1 MKKKI
6 INGLLF
12 AVALVA
18 ATSSFV
24 SCKDYEGDNYAELQ
38 EKYSTLE
45 EAYQAQVQAMKDYVL
60 TSRYDA
66 ETGYTPELA
75 ASKGTIAK
83 RLEELEKDTA
93 SLAERIAKNSLA
105 IAQAKALAQYASD
118 LAKADSVRLD
128 GMDALWAKLVAYWGD
143 DLNSAVEKAAEVL
156 VTVAQDSTKWNEA
169 YDSIAKNAQSWNDVR
184 DYVLA
189 HQAEWN
195 EAYDSIAKRSEE
207 WNRAVEVADSA
218 YNFIHNNY
226 KGEFKNLQE
235 LIDAYK
241 AADEA
246 LQEQID
252 DLKADVEKILK
263 ALRTEITGI
272 TVQAAVNPIFGSFA
286 YPIDV
291 QSNVLAAYYGEV
303 INAGEMG
310 YDFPASDEYADV
322 WASGTPAILRSELA
336 EINPQNVYHVED
348 GILMNEGAGNA
359 GKLYVTVNPSN
370 VDFDGKF
377 FTLRTSDNQVS
388 KVTLSSLEPCTEQ
401 LKWGSQRASA
411 NGFYVANAEIKKD
424 DVKDVTLCFDMKTS
438 QIKNDVKNIMSDW
451 SKTGVA
457 DVAKLALT
465 VVSGMKAD
473 VPRLGVQAQWQDA
486 TTGDW
491 KNYVSKY
498 DLAAFSVKP
507 LGFDFLHNADYSEGI
522 IKLQNKL
529 TAKEKAFSMELINMI
544 KGIVNVKIDLP
555 ASNGS
560 IETVGDKVYMVVPE
574 MTANANV
581 TVTIGANKY
590 LVIGK
595 GEIDADNNIPAEN
608 IYLPL
613 IEETGSGSATVQSQK
628 IDITSLFDAIK
639 NGLEGAIGGVDG
651 IGDKA
656 EQVLNK
662 IINIEN
668 KIFNKVASVAKNPN
682 RFLQPA
688 LIAQSDAGYFYP
700 SRMYVAPTSVKKGTK
715 LKLYPTTLTGETVI
729 PAFKK
734 YVAVCG
740 AWDAKDM
747 NKTVNPKKF
756 NTDGT
761 AMNAVFDGSEYNLQ
775 KPFEYT
781 VDAPAGTVLEII
793 YECLGYNGKIAAKK
807 YYIKV
812 Y

>member
-38 EKYSTLE
+38 EKYATLE
-45 EAYQAQVQAMKDYVL
+45 EVFNAQVQAMKDYVL
-60 TSRYDA
+60 NSRYNEDL
-66 ETGYTPELA
+66 TGDSKVPYDLA
-75 ASKGTIAK
+75 KGSIQK
-83 RLEELEKDTA
+83 RLEDLEKDTA
-93 SLAERIAKNSLA
+93 SLAQRIHDNNVA
-105 IAQAKALAQYASD
+105 IKEAQALAEKDSAL
-118 LAKADSVRLD
+118 LH
-128 GMDALWAKLVAYWGD
+128 KLVAFWGE
-143 DLNSAVEKAAEVL
+143 DLDAAIGKAAEVL
-156 VTVAQDSTKWNEA
+156 VTVAQDSAKWNEA
-169 YDSIAKNAQSWNDVR
+169 SQKVEANAEHWDS
-184 DYVLA
+184 
-189 HQAEWN
+189 
-195 EAYDSIAKRSEE
+195 AYTAVKECSSE

-286 YPIDV
+286 YPVDV

-303 INAGEMG
+303 INAGETG
-310 YDFPASDEYADV
+310 YAFPAGDEYADV
-322 WASGTPAILRSELA
+322 WASGTPAILRSELD
-336 EINPQNVYHVED
+336 EINPENVYTVKD
-348 GILMNEGAGNA
+348 GVLMDEGAGNA

-388 KVTLSSLEPCTEQ
+388 KVTLSALEPCTEQ

-424 DVKDVTLCFDMKTS
+424 DVKDVTLCFDMKS
-438 QIKNDVKNIMSDW
+438 SKIKNDVKNIMSDW
-451 SKTGVA
+451 SKAGVA

-486 TTGDW
+486 VTGDW

-522 IKLQNKL
+522 VKLQNKI
-529 TAKEKAFSMELINMI
+529 TAKEKAFSQELINMI
-544 KGIVNVKIDLP
+544 AGAINVEIGLP
-555 ASNGS
+555 ATSGN
-560 IETVGDKVYMVVPE
+560 IETSPDGKVELVISSIPVDVNFATNE
-574 MTANANV
+574 S
-581 TVTIGANKY
+581 TVTIEAGKFGTFEGTKIPEHDEV
-590 LVIGK
+590 LVIK
-595 GEIDADNNIPAEN
+595 SV
-608 IYLPL
+608 
-613 IEETGSGSATVQSQK
+613 TGSGSGSAPEQR
-628 IDITSLFDAIK
+628 IDITSLFNSIK
-639 NGLEGAIGGVDG
+639 SGLEGALSGVDG
-651 IGDKA
+651 IGGKM

-662 IINIEN
+662 VINIQN
-668 KIFNKVASVAKNPN
+668 KVFNKVASVAKNPN

-688 LIAQSDAGYFYP
+688 LIAQSETGYFYP
-700 SRMYVAPTSVKKGTK
+700 SRMYVAPTKVKKGTK
-715 LKLYPTTLTGETVI
+715 LSLYPTTLTGETVI

-761 AMNAVFDGSEYNLQ
+761 MMNIVFGGSEYNLQ

-781 VDAPAGTVLEII
+781 VNAPAGTVLEII

-807 YYIKV
+807 YYIEV

>member
-118 LAKADSVRLD
+118 LAQADSVRLD

-218 YNFIHNNY
+218 YNFIHDNY

-286 YPIDV
+286 YPVDV

-303 INAGEMG
+303 TGAGDDG
-310 YDFPASDEYADV
+310 YNFPAGDEYTDI
-322 WASGTPAILRSELA
+322 WASGTAAILRSELD
-336 EINPQNVYHVED
+336 EINPQNVYTVKD
-348 GILMNEGAGNA
+348 GVLMNEGAGNA

-388 KVTLSSLEPCTEQ
+388 KVSLSALEPCTEQ
-401 LKWGSQRASA
+401 LKWGYQRASA

-424 DVKDVTLCFDMKTS
+424 QVKDVALSFNMKGSELAATVQDMMT
-438 QIKNDVKNIMSDW
+438 DW
-451 SKTGVA
+451 SKTGAA

-465 VVSGMKAD
+465 VVNGMKAD

-486 TTGDW
+486 VTGDW

-498 DLAAFSVKP
+498 DLAAFSVNP
-507 LGFDFLHNADYSEGI
+507 LGFDFLNGADYSEGI
-522 IKLQNKL
+522 IKLKNQI
-529 TAKEKAFSMELINMI
+529 TAKEKAFSQEVINMI
-544 KGIVNVKIDLP
+544 ANAVKVEIGLP
-555 ASNGS
+555 ESEGS
-560 IETVGDKVYMVVPE
+560 IVVTDDGQVKLVVPAVDL
-574 MTANANV
+574 ANSFVEGKTYFNVIIEAIDGKEYSGYV
-581 TVTIGANKY
+581 TVNTEASE
-590 LVIGK
+590 L
-595 GEIDADNNIPAEN
+595 
-608 IYLPL
+608 
-613 IEETGSGSATVQSQK
+613 
-628 IDITSLFDAIK
+628 DITSLFNAIK
-639 NGLEGAIGGVDG
+639 NGIEGSLSGINGTVD
-651 IGDKA
+651 K
-656 EQVLNK
+656 EVKKVLNK
-662 IINIEN
+662 IISVEN

-688 LIAQSDAGYFYP
+688 LIAQSEALGYFYP
-700 SRMYVAPTSVKKGTK
+700 SRIYFAPTQVKQGTK
-715 LKLYPTTLTGETVI
+715 LMFYPTTLTGETVA

-740 AWDAKDM
+740 AWDVKDM
-747 NKTVNPKKF
+747 NKTASAKKF
-756 NTDGT
+756 NTG
-761 AMNAVFDGSEYNLQ
+761 AMNAVFDGSEYDLQ

-781 VDAPAGTVLEII
+781 VNAPAGTVLEII
-793 YECLGYNGKIAAKK
+793 YECLDYTGKIAGKK
-807 YYIKV
+807 YYIEV

>member
-272 TVQAAVNPIFGSFA
+272 TIQAAVNPIFGSFA
-286 YPIDV
+286 YPVDV
-291 QSNVLAAYYGEV
+291 QSNVLAAYYGEFKKDV
-303 INAGEMG
+303 
-310 YDFPASDEYADV
+310 YFPAGDGEDEAYWV
-322 WASGTPAILRSELA
+322 GEVPAILTDELA
-336 EINPQNVYHVED
+336 AIDAPVEMYAK
-348 GILMNEGAGNA
+348 GIQMNEGAGNA

-388 KVTLSSLEPCTEQ
+388 KVTLSALESCTEQ
-401 LKWGSQRASA
+401 LKWGYQRASA

-424 DVKDVTLCFDMKTS
+424 DVNDVALSFDMDKS
-438 QIKNDVKNIMSDW
+438 GIVSDVKDIMNDW
-451 SKTGVA
+451 TKAGVT
-457 DVAKLALT
+457 DIAKLAY
-465 VVSGMKAD
+465 VVANGMKAD

-486 TTGDW
+486 VTGDW

-507 LGFDFLHNADYSEGI
+507 LGFELLYDVDFSEGI
-522 IKLQNKL
+522 VKLKNQI
-529 TAKEKAFSMELINMI
+529 TAKEKALSQELINMI
-544 KGIVNVKIDLP
+544 AKAINVKIGLP
-555 ASNGS
+555 ETAGQIVNDNGTIKLRIS
-560 IETVGDKVYMVVPE
+560 GIKFETEKTDIDVPANSFGTGVPSETEKLTITPIKGSTEVYE
-574 MTANANV
+574 A
-581 TVTIGANKY
+581 
-590 LVIGK
+590 
-595 GEIDADNNIPAEN
+595 
-608 IYLPL
+608 
-613 IEETGSGSATVQSQK
+613 
-628 IDITSLFDAIK
+628 DITSLFDAIQK
-639 NGLEGAIGGVDG
+639 GIEGSLSGVNGTVDQAVN
-651 IGDKA
+651 K
-656 EQVLNK
+656 VLNK
-662 IINIEN
+662 IISVEN
-668 KIFNKVASVAKNPN
+668 KIFDKVAGVAKNPN

-688 LIAQSDAGYFYP
+688 LVAQSEALGYFYP
-700 SRMYVAPTSVKKGTK
+700 SRIYFAPTQVKKGTK
-715 LKLYPTTLTGETVI
+715 LMFYPTTLTGETVV

-740 AWDAKDM
+740 AWDVDNINKSVSAKELKKLNTEGTVM
-747 NKTVNPKKF
+747 NTVF
-756 NTDGT
+756 G
-761 AMNAVFDGSEYNLQ
+761 GSEYDLQ
-775 KPFEYT
+775 KPFEYV
-781 VDAPAGTVLEII
+781 VDAPVGTVIEII
-793 YECLGYNGKIAAKK
+793 YECLGYNGKIAGKK
-807 YYIKV
+807 YYIEV

>member
-45 EAYQAQVQAMKDYVL
+45 EAYQAQVQVMKDYVL

-189 HQAEWN
+189 HQDEWN

-310 YDFPASDEYADV
+310 YDFPAGDEYADV

-529 TAKEKAFSMELINMI
+529 TAKEKAFSQELINMI
-544 KGIVNVKIDLP
+544 AGAINVEIGLP
-555 ASNGS
+555 ANAGNIVTSPDGKVELVIS
-560 IETVGDKVYMVVPE
+560 SLSVDFQTVPS
-574 MTANANV
+574 
-581 TVTIGANKY
+581 TVTIEA
-590 LVIGK
+590 GK
-595 GEIDADNNIPAEN
+595 FGEFDGTKIPETN
-608 IYLPL
+608 QTLT
-613 IEETGSGSATVQSQK
+613 IESIKGSGSAPEQR
-628 IDITSLFDAIK
+628 IDITSLFDSIK
-639 NGLEGAIGGVDG
+639 NGLEGALSGVDG
-651 IGDKA
+651 IGGKI

-662 IINIEN
+662 VINVQN
-668 KIFNKVASVAKNPN
+668 KLFGKVASVAKNPN

-700 SRMYVAPTSVKKGTK
+700 SRMHVAPTSVKKGTK

>member
-66 ETGYTPELA
+66 ETGYTPEMA

-93 SLAERIAKNSLA
+93 SLAERIAKNGLA

-207 WNRAVEVADSA
+207 WNRAVAVADSA
-218 YNFIHNNY
+218 RNFIYDNY

-286 YPIDV
+286 YPVDV
-291 QSNVLAAYYGEV
+291 QSNVLAAYYGEFSESV
-303 INAGEMG
+303 A
-310 YDFPASDEYADV
+310 FPAGDGEDV
-322 WASGTPAILRSELA
+322 NYWVGDVPAILTEELTA
-336 EINPQNVYHVED
+336 IDAPVKMYAQ
-348 GILMNEGAGNA
+348 GIQMNENAGNA

-388 KVTLSSLEPCTEQ
+388 KVSLSALEPCKEQ
-401 LKWGSQRASA
+401 LKWGYQRASA
-411 NGFYVANAEIKKD
+411 NGFYVANAEIKKENAA
-424 DVKDVTLCFDMKTS
+424 DVALSFDMNKSGIAT
-438 QIKNDVKNIMSDW
+438 IVEGIMNDW
-451 SKTGVA
+451 TKTGVT
-457 DVAKLALT
+457 DIAKLAY
-465 VVSGMKAD
+465 VVADGIKAD

-486 TTGDW
+486 ITGEW

-498 DLAAFSVKP
+498 DLAAFSVQP
-507 LGFDFLHNADYSEGI
+507 FGFDVLAYDVDFSGGI
-522 IKLQNKL
+522 IKLKNQI
-529 TAKEKAFSMELINMI
+529 TAKEKALSQELINMI
-544 KGIVNVKIDLP
+544 AKAINVKIGLP
-555 ASNGS
+555 ETAGQIVNDNGTIKLRIS
-560 IETVGDKVYMVVPE
+560 GIEFETEKTEIDVPANAFGTGVPSETEKLTITPIKGLTKVYE
-574 MTANANV
+574 A
-581 TVTIGANKY
+581 
-590 LVIGK
+590 
-595 GEIDADNNIPAEN
+595 
-608 IYLPL
+608 
-613 IEETGSGSATVQSQK
+613 
-628 IDITSLFDAIK
+628 DITSLFDAIQK
-639 NGLEGAIGGVDG
+639 GIEGSLSGVNGTVDQAVN
-651 IGDKA
+651 K
-656 EQVLNK
+656 VLNK
-662 IINIEN
+662 IISVEN
-668 KIFNKVASVAKNPN
+668 KIFDKVAGVAKNPN
-682 RFLQPA
+682 RYLQPA
-688 LIAQSDAGYFYP
+688 LVAQSEALGYFYP
-700 SRMYVAPTSVKKGTK
+700 SRIYFAPTQVKKGTK
-715 LKLYPTTLTGETVI
+715 LMLYPTTLTGETVA

-740 AWDAKDM
+740 AWDVDNI
-747 NKTVNPKKF
+747 NKTTSPKEF
-756 NTDGT
+756 NTGGV
-761 AMNAVFDGSEYNLQ
+761 MNTIFDGSEYDLQ
-775 KPFEYT
+775 KPFEYV
-781 VDAPAGTVLEII
+781 VDAPAGTVIEII
-793 YECLGYNGKIAAKK
+793 YECLGYNGKIAGKK
-807 YYIKV
+807 YYIEV

>member
-1 MKKKI
+1 M
-6 INGLLF
+6 
-12 AVALVA
+12 
-18 ATSSFV
+18 
-24 SCKDYEGDNYAELQ
+24 SCKDYECDNYAELQ

-45 EAYQAQVQAMKDYVL
+45 EAYDAQLKAMEDYVL
-60 TSRYDA
+60 LLDFNKFVERYGK

-93 SLAERIAKNSLA
+93 SLAERIAKNNLA
-105 IAQAKALAQYASD
+105 IAQAQALAESAKG
-118 LAKADSVRLD
+118 LAERDSVRLD

-189 HQAEWN
+189 HQDEWN

-303 INAGEMG
+303 TNAGDEG
-310 YDFPASDEYADV
+310 YEFPAGDEYTDI
-322 WASGTPAILRSELA
+322 WASGVPAILSSELA
-336 EINPQNVYHVED
+336 EIKPENVYTVKD

-388 KVTLSSLEPCTEQ
+388 KVTLSALEPCTEQ
-401 LKWGSQRASA
+401 LKWGYQRASA

-424 DVKDVTLCFDMKTS
+424 QVKDVALSFNMKGSELAATVQS
-438 QIKNDVKNIMSDW
+438 MMSDW
-451 SKTGVA
+451 SKTGIA
-457 DVAKLALT
+457 DVAKLAYT
-465 VVSGMKAD
+465 VANGMKAD

-486 TTGDW
+486 VTGDW

-498 DLAAFSVKP
+498 DLAAFSVNP
-507 LGFDFLHNADYSEGI
+507 LGFDFLNGADYSEGI
-522 IKLQNKL
+522 IKLKNQI
-529 TAKEKAFSMELINMI
+529 TAKEKAFSQELINMI
-544 KGIVNVKIDLP
+544 ANAVKVEIGLPESAGSIVVTDDGQVKLLVPGIDLRKMFGNNTNTQFYVRVDGYFGDGQP
-555 ASNGS
+555 AYGYVEINT
-560 IETVGDKVYMVVPE
+560 ETSE
-574 MTANANV
+574 
-581 TVTIGANKY
+581 
-590 LVIGK
+590 L
-595 GEIDADNNIPAEN
+595 
-608 IYLPL
+608 
-613 IEETGSGSATVQSQK
+613 
-628 IDITSLFDAIK
+628 DITSLFNAIK
-639 NGLEGAIGGVDG
+639 NGIEGSLGGINGTVNNAVN
-651 IGDKA
+651 K
-656 EQVLNK
+656 VLNK
-662 IINIEN
+662 IISVEN

-688 LIAQSDAGYFYP
+688 LVAQSETLGYFYP
-700 SRMYVAPTSVKKGTK
+700 SRIYFAPTQVKKGTK
-715 LKLYPTTLTGETVI
+715 LIRYPTKLTGAPVAT
-729 PAFKK
+729 AFKK

-740 AWDAKDM
+740 AWDVKDM
-747 NKTVNPKKF
+747 NKT
-756 NTDGT
+756 T
-761 AMNAVFDGSEYNLQ
+761 S
-775 KPFEYT
+775 
-781 VDAPAGTVLEII
+781 
-793 YECLGYNGKIAAKK
+793 AK
-807 YYIKV
+807 
-812 Y
+812 